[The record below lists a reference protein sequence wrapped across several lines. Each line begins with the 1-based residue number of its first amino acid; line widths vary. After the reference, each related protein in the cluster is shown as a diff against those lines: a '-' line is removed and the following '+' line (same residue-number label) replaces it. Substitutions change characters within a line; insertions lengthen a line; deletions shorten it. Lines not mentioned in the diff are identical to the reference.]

1 MFWLTLRNIRGRKL
15 RYALTTLA
23 VVLGVA
29 FMSTS
34 FFLTDRIRDTF
45 DELAVDIT
53 GDLDLVVRTAVGEG
67 DRINRLPVPDDL
79 LEVVNTDIP
88 GVAAVAP
95 LIRAWN
101 VIPITVDDEGQPE
114 AVTTQGAP
122 QFGLNYFD
130 IEPLTQIYLA
140 DGRAP
145 RWIGPIDDPDTIG
158 EFILDTRTADD
169 NDFEIGQTYT
179 VSGQLGNRRFI
190 LVGVANWGSPDQ
202 NKSPGA
208 TMAWFEERT
217 AQTFLGREGIYD
229 EIHVALEDGADPATV
244 AAEIQA
250 GLDAYRDR
258 FSAILVASQ
267 IAQAETVLEAPGI
280 LSALPEDLQNALA
293 SYADV
298 RLEVVDAATITEE
311 NRDDFGSFI
320 NIISYV
326 LLTFAVIAVL
336 VSAFIINNT
345 FSIVLGQRVRE
356 LALLRI
362 LGATARQI
370 ARSVILEALV
380 IGAVATVA
388 GLAGGYALALGLRE
402 LLESL
407 GSAALPGT
415 LPIRLRTIVI
425 ATAVGIGATVLSSLG
440 PARRIRSI
448 APVAALRDQPG
459 LTPTS
464 LTRRLLGGGVVVLA
478 GVVMLAIGMF
488 AELETRPVLFLLG
501 AGALTTFGGVYLLS
515 PVAAR
520 PVANLLGRPI
530 QRLFRIPGRLAKEN
544 AGRRPRRT
552 AATAAA
558 LTVGLALVCLAA
570 VVGDSLKTT
579 VVRILDDS
587 ISSDLFITGATFGPG
602 AGFSTDLVADMVT
615 VSEQRPDLI
624 DSAIGYRFVFDGM
637 TVDGSA
643 KEVLSTD
650 LSLLA
655 NHMDLDLVEGD
666 VAGPAAPGTYGTI
679 LIHVDPATDRALAI
693 GDPVTVVFG
702 ANRETTLTTAAIF
715 RDASLLGNWVVDD
728 ATFDYYMPQAQ
739 PAFASVVYAPDAD
752 PETARAAIE
761 ALTDE
766 YPQLTVEDQREYR
779 KSTEAQLDQVLAIIT
794 VFLGLSLLIAVL
806 GITNTLALS
815 VYEQTRE
822 LGLLR
827 AVGMTRR
834 QMRRMVRWEAV
845 IIALFGGL
853 LGVAIGVLFGFAAV
867 SAIPGIDMELSVP
880 VRSLV
885 EYLLVSGV
893 FGVVAAI
900 LPAYRASRLNILEA
914 IYHQ

>member
-15 RYALTTLA
+15 RYVLTTLA

-67 DRINRLPVPDDL
+67 DRINRLPVPEDL
-79 LEVVNTDIP
+79 LEVVNTDVP

-95 LIRAWN
+95 VIRAWN
-101 VIPITVDDEGQPE
+101 VIPITVNDVGRPE

-130 IEPLTQIYLA
+130 IEPLTQFYLV

-145 RWIGPIDDPDTIG
+145 LWIGPIEDPDTIG
-158 EFILDTRTADD
+158 EFILDTRTAED

-190 LVGVANWGSPDQ
+190 LVGVANWGSPDK

-208 TMAWFEERT
+208 TMAAFEERT

-250 GLDAYRDR
+250 DLDAYRDR

-267 IAQAETVLEAPGI
+267 IAQAEAALEAPGV
-280 LSALPEDLQNALA
+280 LSAIPEDLQNALA

-311 NRDDFGSFI
+311 NRDDFSSFI
-320 NIISYV
+320 DIISYV

-356 LALLRI
+356 LALLRV

-370 ARSVILEALV
+370 ARSVVLEALV
-380 IGAVATVA
+380 IGAVAAVA

-415 LPIRLRTIVI
+415 LPIRLRTIII

-440 PARRIRSI
+440 PAHRIRSI

-459 LTPTS
+459 LTPAS
-464 LTRRLLGGGVVVLA
+464 LTRRLLGGGVIVLA
-478 GVVMLAIGMF
+478 GVVMLATGMF
-488 AELETRPVLFLLG
+488 AELATRPGLFLLG
-501 AGALTTFGGVYLLS
+501 AGALVAFVGVYLLS

-530 QRLFRIPGRLAKEN
+530 QRLFRIPGRLAREN

-570 VVGDSLKTT
+570 VVGDSIKTT
-579 VVRILDDS
+579 AGRIFDDS
-587 ISSDLFITGATFGPG
+587 ISSDLFISGATFGPG
-602 AGFSTDLVADMVT
+602 AGFSADLVADMVT

-637 TVDGSA
+637 TVDGST

-655 NHMDLDLVEGD
+655 DHMDLDLVDGD

-702 ANRETTLTTAAIF
+702 ANRKTTLTTAAIF

-728 ATFDYYMPQAQ
+728 ATFDYYIPQAQ
-739 PAFASVVYAPDAD
+739 PAFASVVYSPDAD

-779 KSTEAQLDQVLAIIT
+779 KSMEAQLDQVLAIIT

-867 SAIPGIDMELSVP
+867 SAIPGIDMELSIP

-885 EYLLVSGV
+885 VYLLVSGV
-893 FGVVAAI
+893 FGVLAAI